1 MNVHLPHHI
10 QMVYFRANSDTNF
23 AKLPKSKQN
32 YPNPSKMAQIWP
44 EYLITGLKSIILAPW
59 ILAFGQRPR
68 RGRSPVNTGKICP
81 SVHLSPLPHPQGLSP
96 LGPKS
101 KLYGPNPSKMVQICP
116 KLAKSRQNGLRP
128 GKMGLIWLENLNSG
142 LSSIILAP

>member
-32 YPNPSKMAQIWP
+32 YSNLSKMAQIWP

-59 ILAFGQRPR
+59 ILAFE
-68 RGRSPVNTGKICP
+68 T
-81 SVHLSPLPHPQGLSP
+81 L
-96 LGPKS
+96 
-101 KLYGPNPSKMVQICP
+101 
-116 KLAKSRQNGLRP
+116 
-128 GKMGLIWLENLNSG
+128 
-142 LSSIILAP
+142 ILASLTLILASET